1 MLERCIANMIEA
13 MRTRKKKK
21 KCHGEEICLFF
32 SYVAYFFV
40 HYSLPNLVLLTL
52 LVKELEGLVI
62 CYKSYL

>member
-13 MRTRKKKK
+13 MRTRKKKISATAK
-21 KCHGEEICLFF
+21 RCLFF

>member
-1 MLERCIANMIEA
+1 MIEA
-13 MRTRKKKK
+13 MRTRKKKISATAK
-21 KCHGEEICLFF
+21 RFVCFF

>member
-13 MRTRKKKK
+13 MRTRKKKISATAK
-21 KCHGEEICLFF
+21 RFVCFF